1 MAILKSTIIDDI
13 GYLSLPV
20 GTESQR
26 LSTAAG
32 TLVYFTSL
40 GGTSWTVPSGVDSIE
55 ILVVGGGG
63 GGVFGDSRVDAGFGG
78 EDRGRD

>member
-1 MAILKSTIIDDI
+1 MAILKNTIIDDI

-26 LSTAAG
+26 LATVAG

-40 GGTSWTVPSGVDSIE
+40 GGTSWTVPANVDSIE
-55 ILVVGGGG
+55 M
-63 GGVFGDSRVDAGFGG
+63 VFT
-78 EDRGRD
+78 